1 MATWATIDQVAE
13 WLGVPENDRMLDAL
27 AAAQSWAEHI
37 RPDLLALVDP
47 ETVEPNITHAVVLY
61 AALLYRER
69 TSPAG
74 FSGYDV
80 DGGGDFANQS
90 AMTNIYRLLGSRKP
104 VAR

>member
-1 MATWATIDQVAE
+1 MDDEKNVDAATVADAHASCATRDELYAIAH
-13 WLGVPENDRMLDAL
+13 AL
-27 AAAQSWAEHI
+27 MPPGRA
-37 RPDLLALVDP
+37 VDP